1 MLFVA
6 AVASP
11 WCSILASAG
20 RSLAGSTRIIVA
32 PLSSAAHFEAVIVLL
47 FSAFAIA

>member
-6 AVASP
+6 AVAPP
-11 WCSILASAG
+11 WCSILASAEW
-20 RSLAGSTRIIVA
+20 SLAGSTRIIVA
-32 PLSSAAHFEAVIVLL
+32 PLSSTAHFEAVIVLL